1 MPRFYTF
8 RALFLAGAFAAA
20 ASLSVLD
27 VTPIGSTCRSLLAM
41 QQWQAREDASGNG
54 CLATSRCLRPLR
66 RAFYRRPRQR
76 PRQPK
81 PASAVTIGQPGEGV
95 EIGSFLRFRAKLD
108 SSSPRI
114 DA

>member
-41 QQWQAREDASGNG
+41 QQWQAREDAQGREDLDAVIRANCASVASRGVFPRSCKG
-54 CLATSRCLRPLR
+54 LAR
-66 RAFYRRPRQR
+66 
-76 PRQPK
+76 
-81 PASAVTIGQPGEGV
+81 
-95 EIGSFLRFRAKLD
+95 
-108 SSSPRI
+108 
-114 DA
+114 